1 MEPWTTTPAGT
12 ANSVGLRF
20 VLLGL
25 LALAASL
32 LLGVIGAF
40 KFLYPEFLEALPFH
54 QVRPLHVSLAVAWIF
69 LAAVGGIY
77 HYLPS
82 LCRLKLYSERAAGWH
97 F

>member
-54 QVRPLHVSLAVAWIF
+54 QIRPLHVSLAVAGSSSRPWV
-69 LAAVGGIY
+69 ASTTTCQA
-77 HYLPS
+77 
-82 LCRLKLYSERAAGWH
+82 CAG
-97 F
+97 